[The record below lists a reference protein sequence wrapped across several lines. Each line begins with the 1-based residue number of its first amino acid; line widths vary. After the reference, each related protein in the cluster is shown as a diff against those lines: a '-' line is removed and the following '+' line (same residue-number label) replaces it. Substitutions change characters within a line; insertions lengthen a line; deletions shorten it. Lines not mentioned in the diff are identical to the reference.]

1 MESEI
6 PPSLSLPSIDNEELR
21 RHHTFGGLI
30 LYLGRVRP
38 PLPEGGEGG
47 DSREGKCK
55 YIVTLF

>member
-47 DSREGKCK
+47 GFQGGKM
-55 YIVTLF
+55 